1 MAIDSINVGSAANDG
16 TGDTLREAFEKVNA
30 NNSYLEGLANDAQDT
45 ADAAIPATE
54 KGAAEGVA
62 TLDADSRVPQVQ
74 LVRTGSA
81 VEFGNGHGTTASE
94 GTAVGSAAQATQASG
109 SAFGY
114 SAGYENSG
122 AHQSAFGYYAGY
134 LNSGAHQSAFG
145 YYAGRQNSG
154 DHQSAFGYSAGRL
167 NSGAHQSAFGYF
179 AGYENSGAYQ
189 VALGSEAGRGNT
201 RDNRLIIHSSVSA
214 DLTTPL
220 IDGRFTAGTDA
231 GDSFAYVKGVK
242 VNGLLEATD
251 SLVLTSPDGTRYK
264 VTVANGGTLT
274 VASTTEEI
282 TP

>member
-122 AHQSAFGYYAGY
+122 DRQSAFGYY
-134 LNSGAHQSAFG
+134 
-145 YYAGRQNSG
+145 
-154 DHQSAFGYSAGRL
+154 
-167 NSGAHQSAFGYF
+167 